1 LLKKQLK
8 LFLINRED
16 YMAKKVKP
24 VPPGFHTVTPY
35 LIVNGVP
42 QLLNYLKKAFKAEE
56 IYKMKMPD
64 GSIGHAQVKIGDS
77 FVMMGQASSQWK
89 PMPGSIYLYV
99 DDADNFY
106 KLAIKAG
113 GKSLR
118 EPTTEFYGDRTGG
131 VEDPTG
137 NQWWIST
144 HVEDVSPKEMKK
156 REKEW
161 IEKRAV

>member
-1 LLKKQLK
+1 
-8 LFLINRED
+8 
-16 YMAKKVKP
+16 MAKKVKP
-24 VPPGFHTVTPY
+24 IPEGFHTITPY
-35 LIVNGVP
+35 LIVKGAD
-42 QLLNYLKKAFKAEE
+42 QLINFLKKAFKAKE
-56 IYKMKMPD
+56 ISKMKMPD
-64 GSIGHAQVKIGDS
+64 GTIGHAQLKIGDS
-77 FVMMGQASSQWK
+77 LIMMGEASSQWK

-99 DDADNFY
+99 DDVDNAY

-118 EPTTEFYGDRTGG
+118 EPTTEFYGDRSGG

-144 HVEDVSPKEMKK
+144 RVEDVSPKEMKK
-156 REKEW
+156 REREW